1 MDVYQ
6 GKEKIREIIRRSSIR
21 NYFTPMLP
29 KHSEKP
35 KLSKLSKM
43 ILKYQEPKQ
52 VLLNSPVS
60 IRNYKN
66 ISRLTP
72 LGNESMNVLEPRF
85 SRLSTNKLNL
95 SQDCKTPLSKLL
107 SPLRKSIDFEP
118 LESEQ
123 DTSELNRKSDNK
135 SASHKEKAEENHEKK
150 KNISLSLTR
159 NERLLKISQIKCI
172 IKQVSL
178 MKTLPRAKDYA
189 KTPKYVSIG
198 EGTDD
203 ASINGW
209 DYPGDSPDLY

>member
-1 MDVYQ
+1 MDVHQ

-29 KHSEKP
+29 KHTEKP

-43 ILKYQEPKQ
+43 ILKYQEPKK
-52 VLLNSPVS
+52 VLMNSPVS

-95 SQDCKTPLSKLL
+95 SQDCKTPLSKFL
-107 SPLRKSIDFEP
+107 SPLRKSTELEL
-118 LESEQ
+118 LESEAE
-123 DTSELNRKSDNK
+123 TSDLIRKSDNK
-135 SASHKEKAEENHEKK
+135 SASLKEKAEETHERN

-178 MKTLPRAKDYA
+178 MKTLPRVKDQV

-203 ASINGW
+203 TSINGW